1 MLANIRDILI
11 IVNKGQLAQ
20 YKKIIPNG
28 DNFGVNITY
37 REQTYPRGLPDAFI
51 LGEKFIG
58 KDNVALI
65 LGDNFFYG
73 QNLTKQLLNS
83 VKLKKGAKIILHKV
97 NKPELYGVAKIDKRK
112 KVINLKEKPKKKN

>member
-1 MLANIRDILI
+1 MLAKIKDILI
-11 IVNKGQLAQ
+11 IVNKGQLSQ

-37 REQTYPRGLPDAFI
+37 KEQSSPRGLPDAFI
-51 LGEKFIG
+51 LGQKFIG
-58 KDNVALI
+58 RDNVALI

-83 VKLKKGAKIILHKV
+83 VKLKKGAK
-97 NKPELYGVAKIDKRK
+97 
-112 KVINLKEKPKKKN
+112 